1 MELLLKNW
9 VSLLV
14 GVEPK
19 DATKSKSG
27 RRKVLLLGASKESTG
42 DIYQSSVSPK
52 QHNLGI
58 FKLRMYTYSLRG
70 LSKG

>member
-1 MELLLKNW
+1 M
-9 VSLLV
+9 V

-19 DATKSKSG
+19 DATISKSG
-27 RRKVLLLGASKESTG
+27 RRKVLLLGASNENTG

-52 QHNLGI
+52 QHSLGI
-58 FKLRMYTYSLRG
+58 FKLRMYAYLLRG